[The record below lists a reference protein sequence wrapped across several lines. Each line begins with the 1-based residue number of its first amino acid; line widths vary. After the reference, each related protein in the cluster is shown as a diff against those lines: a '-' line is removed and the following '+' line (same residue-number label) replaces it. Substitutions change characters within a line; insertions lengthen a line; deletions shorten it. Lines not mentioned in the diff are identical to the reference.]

1 LRAKQGEGVACTSLP
16 SNRAYLLRRVF
27 LSTKFPRPRR
37 VVRTLS
43 HPRSCGRTGRG
54 SGNVCQAPRRRTQRE
69 CGMLARTVGSGGDS
83 GWPAMIR
90 GEPRTSWQ
98 FPTRA
103 SPTLP
108 LSLSRSPSCYS
119 PHRLHP
125 PQSLCRAEA
134 AMTGY

>member
-1 LRAKQGEGVACTSLP
+1 MVREWPVPHSLRTVPTSCAESSSRQNSHDRGVSFVLYLTLAPAAGRDGEAAMCVKRQDDG
-16 SNRAYLLRRVF
+16 LRE
-27 LSTKFPRPRR
+27 S
-37 VVRTLS
+37 
-43 HPRSCGRTGRG
+43 
-54 SGNVCQAPRRRTQRE
+54 
-69 CGMLARTVGSGGDS
+69 GMLARTVGSGGDS